1 MMSNMT
7 LIPVRSSAI
16 RAIGYDGSTL
26 TVEFHTGR
34 TYRHPQVPYSL
45 FEGLLNAT
53 SPGTYYNKQIRGK
66 FK

>member
-1 MMSNMT
+1 MSNTT
-7 LIPVRSSAI
+7 LIQIRSSAI

-34 TYRHPQVPYSL
+34 TYQHPHVPYSV

-53 SPGTYYNKQIRGK
+53 SPGTYYNQHIRGK